1 MLSSLVDKRSFLTS
15 FPDPHPEFQA
25 HMKALGMEL
34 NGMIQEAEKR
44 LQEGNRYKIPDLELP
59 RIFYSLA

>member
-34 NGMIQEAEKR
+34 SRGREKAAGR
-44 LQEGNRYKIPDLELP
+44 KQVQDT
-59 RIFYSLA
+59 

>member
-44 LQEGNRYKIPDLELP
+44 LQEGNSTRYLTSNFPESFTL
-59 RIFYSLA
+59 